1 MIHTHFWLFPLLVR
15 KPHPVFFAQIGSG
28 QVVRGSCAGV
38 DRENGRASAMLRRFF
53 LQRSLLRGFRESH
66 PTNIKTT
73 PRRGTSNTKP
83 GGLGGWE
90 SIHAIPWEDVLRYTC
105 PKMRWWFPI
114 DKTSLG
120 HTSHMH
126 YSRSITSH
134 MHYSRSILLYLYM
147 ILHLYSCFIMLMSN
161 SYDNNNDNHK
171 RLYGILCD
179 KWLFGC

>member
-1 MIHTHFWLFPLLVR
+1 MIVWLKMWLYPNSQFPFSPRSVR
-15 KPHPVFFAQIGSG
+15 SWSWNLDLFDFIWKPCPVFFAQIGSG

-73 PRRGTSNTKP
+73 PQHGTLNTKP

-90 SIHAIPWEDVLRYTC
+90 STHAIPWEDVLRYTC
-105 PKMRWWFPI
+105 LKMRWLFQI

-120 HTSHMH
+120 HTSQ
-126 YSRSITSH
+126 

-147 ILHLYSCFIMLMSN
+147 SLHLYSCFIMLLS
-161 SYDNNNDNHK
+161 
-171 RLYGILCD
+171 LL
-179 KWLFGC
+179 WWQ

>member
-1 MIHTHFWLFPLLVR
+1 MYVHPTKNGINRYWSIPIWLFPLLVR
-15 KPHPVFFAQIGSG
+15 KPRPVFFAQICSG

-38 DRENGRASAMLRRFF
+38 DRKNGRASAMLRCFF

-66 PTNIKTT
+66 PGNPTNIKTT
-73 PRRGTSNTKP
+73 PQHGTSNTKP

-105 PKMRWWFPI
+105 PKMRWLFPI

-120 HTSHMH
+120 H
-126 YSRSITSH
+126 TSH

-147 ILHLYSCFIMLMSN
+147 ILHLYSCFILLMS
-161 SYDNNNDNHK
+161 
-171 RLYGILCD
+171 LL
-179 KWLFGC
+179 WQ